1 MEITNELKA
10 IEEVYAA
17 IKRGYGFEQMK
28 DKLNLT
34 DGEIASLG
42 AKHPDFINEINK
54 RYNKNFGKDAVQDK
68 KEVKTEKKQ
77 EVKEEEPITDIRGT
91 AKSLGI
97 KNWYNKSEKKLV
109 EEIALVMANE

>member
-28 DKLNLT
+28 DKLNLS
-34 DGEIASLG
+34 DEEIISLG
-42 AKHPDFINEINK
+42 TNHPDFMNEINK
-54 RYNKNFGKDAVQDK
+54 RYKKDFIAKEEK
-68 KEVKTEKKQ
+68 KEVKIEKKQ
-77 EVKEEEPITDIRGT
+77 EVKDEEPITDIRGT
-91 AKSLGI
+91 AKNLGI

-109 EEIALVMANE
+109 EEIALIMANE